1 MDNTISKNLKR
12 LRLSKHF
19 TQDQAAEQLGVSTQS
34 VSRWEC
40 GSTLPD
46 VLMLPQIAALYCVT
60 VDELYRD
67 TSAAYE
73 NYARRL
79 AAIYEA
85 SRDPDDFIR
94 ADAEFKKLIKEGCCT
109 TEDYRLY
116 GILHQYMMQYCI
128 QKATEWFNRVEQ
140 ADPEENEDIYWRTK
154 HQKMLLYSQIGKGQE
169 SIDEALAKI
178 TNGSENAEDW
188 ICLIAAYRYHGEE
201 QKAYEWFLKA
211 IEKFPKKAVL
221 YIYGG
226 DACKNLG
233 RYEDA
238 FSHWNKAIQIDPS
251 SDSAKYSMGFCY
263 EELGNF
269 QKAYDIWCEIADELK
284 TAGYEIEAKYPME
297 LAEKCKGKL
306 TSA

>member
-12 LRLSKHF
+12 LRLSKRF
-19 TQDQAAEQLGVSTQS
+19 TQEQAAGQLGVSTQS

-67 TSAAYE
+67 TSVAYD
-73 NYARRL
+73 NYAQRL
-79 AAIYEA
+79 ASIYEA
-85 SRDPDDFIR
+85 SREPDDFIR
-94 ADAEFKKLIKEGCCT
+94 ADAEFKKLIKRGDCT

-116 GILHQYMMQYCI
+116 GILHQFMMQYCI
-128 QKATEWFNRVEQ
+128 QKAVEWFDKVEK
-140 ADPEENEDIYWRTK
+140 AGPEENEETYWATK
-154 HQKMLLYSQIGKGQE
+154 HQKMLLYAQIGRGQE
-169 SIDEALAKI
+169 SIDEVLTKVI
-178 TNGSENAEDW
+178 GGSENAEEW

-211 IEKFPKKAVL
+211 MRKFPEKAVL
-221 YIYGG
+221 YVYGG

-233 RYEDA
+233 RHEEA
-238 FSHWNKAIQIDPS
+238 FSHWNKALQIDHS
-251 SDSAKYSMGFCY
+251 LYAAKYSKGFCY
-263 EELGNF
+263 EELGDF

-284 TAGYEIEAKYPME
+284 TEGYEIEAKFPLE
-297 LAEKCKGKL
+297 LAEKCREKL
-306 TSA
+306 M